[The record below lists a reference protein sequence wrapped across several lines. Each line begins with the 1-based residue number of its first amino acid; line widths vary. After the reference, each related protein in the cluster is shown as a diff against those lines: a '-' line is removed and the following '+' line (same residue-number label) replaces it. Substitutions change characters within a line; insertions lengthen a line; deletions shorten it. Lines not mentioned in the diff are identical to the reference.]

1 MRMTKEIIAKI
12 QKHNVGT
19 IMDQIRKNL
28 SSHVKPTVEGSWPP
42 ISPKVLSIRER
53 GMPGK

>member
-1 MRMTKEIIAKI
+1 MTKEIIAKI